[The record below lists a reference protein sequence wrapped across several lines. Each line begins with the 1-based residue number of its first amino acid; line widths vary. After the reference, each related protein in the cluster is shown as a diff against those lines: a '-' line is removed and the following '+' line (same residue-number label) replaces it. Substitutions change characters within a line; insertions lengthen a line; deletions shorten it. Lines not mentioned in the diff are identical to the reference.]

1 MSKNLNAKIVICGGG
16 ILGLALGYHLLRLGA
31 KSVTVIEKG
40 YLNSGASG
48 RCAGGIRQQWST
60 EDNIDLMKES
70 VKQFLRFPK
79 EVGFNN
85 WFRQGG
91 YLFLLY
97 SKAQLE
103 QFEKIVKLQNSC
115 GVPTKI
121 LFLQE
126 IKALVPNLNVEGIVA
141 ATYHGGDGCFFPF
154 AVIWG
159 YAEAIKKLGG
169 KIQTHTE
176 VVGFETKGEQI
187 IGVETNRKKFECDIV
202 VNACGVESPRLAEFV
217 GEKLP
222 NKPEKHEIIV
232 TQPMKAFLK
241 PCIIPMDTSLF
252 LSQMIRGEVVAC
264 VGVPEEQKPT
274 LKGSVK
280 FLRYVSKILCRL
292 LPELS
297 NVSIL
302 RHWVGFYDITP
313 DTNPIMGPLL
323 KWCNFY
329 QLSGFMGH
337 GFMMAP
343 AVGRRYAEWLM
354 FGKHDDW
361 FKRFSVNRFERGEL
375 KTECMIIG

>member
-1 MSKNLNAKIVICGGG
+1 MSDNRSAKVVICGGG
-16 ILGLALGYHLLRLGA
+16 ILGLALGYHLLKLGVKNVTILE
-31 KSVTVIEKG
+31 KS

-70 VKQFLRFPK
+70 VQQFLRFPK
-79 EVGFNN
+79 EIGFNN

-103 QFEKIVKLQNSC
+103 QFENVVKSQNSC

-121 LFLQE
+121 FSVQQ
-126 IKALVPNLNVEGIVA
+126 IKKLVPNMNTDGVVA
-141 ATYHGGDGCFFPF
+141 GTYHKGDGCFFPF

-169 KIQTHTE
+169 EIRTYTT
-176 VVGFETKGEQI
+176 VTGFETEGDRI
-187 IGVETNRKKFECDIV
+187 IDVQTDNGKLECDIV
-202 VNACGVESPRLAEFV
+202 VNACGADSPKIAEFL

-232 TQPMKAFLK
+232 TQPLK
-241 PCIIPMDTSLF
+241 PFLTPNIIPMDTSLF
-252 LSQMIRGEVVAC
+252 MAQMIRGEIVAC
-264 VGVPEEQKPT
+264 VGSPEEQKPT
-274 LKGSVK
+274 LKGSIK
-280 FLRYVSKILCRL
+280 FLKSVSSIVCRL
-292 LPELS
+292 FPDLY

-302 RHWVGFYDITP
+302 RHWAGFYDITP
-313 DTNPIMGPLL
+313 DTNQILGPLV
-323 KWCNFY
+323 KWSNFY

-343 AVGRRYAEWLM
+343 AVGRRYAEWIV
-354 FGKHDDW
+354 FGRHDDW
-361 FKRFSVNRFERGEL
+361 VKRFSVDRFEKCEL
-375 KTECMIIG
+375 KAECMIIG